1 MIRIKDLYH
10 EFFKRNENGD
20 IVEHIHAVNGITM
33 DIKQGEF
40 VAILGHNGS
49 GKSTLAKHLNG
60 ILQPTK
66 GTVYVSG
73 LDIRDE
79 DSLLSIRKQA
89 GMVFQNP
96 DNQIVGTL
104 VEEDVAFGLENIGVP
119 TEEIWKR
126 VEQSL
131 ETVGM
136 SKYRHHSP
144 MRLSGGQK
152 QRVAIA
158 GIVAMEPDC
167 IIFDEP
173 TAMLDPMGRKD
184 VMEAILSLNKEK
196 NITIILITHN
206 MEEVVQADTIYVID
220 QGKVVEKGNPTTIFS
235 KVEEMKS
242 YGLEVPFVTEIAY
255 ELKKEG
261 IELKE
266 GILTV
271 EELVKQLCQ
280 FG

>member
-1 MIRIKDLYH
+1 MIKIRDLYH
-10 EFFKRNENGD
+10 EFFRRNENGD
-20 IVEHIHAVNGITM
+20 IVEHIQAVNGITI

-66 GTVYVSG
+66 GTVYVND

-79 DSLLSIRKQA
+79 NHLLSIRKQA

-119 TEEIWKR
+119 TKEIWKR
-126 VEQSL
+126 VDQSL
-131 ETVGM
+131 EIVGM

-144 MRLSGGQK
+144 MKLSGGQK

-158 GIVAMEPDC
+158 GIMAMEPDC
-167 IIFDEP
+167 IVLDEP

-184 VMEAILSLNKEK
+184 VMETILTLNKEK

-206 MEEVVQADTIYVID
+206 MEEVVEADTIYVMD
-220 QGKVVEKGNPTTIFS
+220 QGKVVEKGKPKEIFS
-235 KVEEMKS
+235 RVKEMKA
-242 YGLEVPFVTEIAY
+242 YGLEVPFITEMAY
-255 ELKKEG
+255 DLKKEG
-261 IELKE
+261 IFLKE

-271 EELVKQLCQ
+271 EELVEQLCQ
-280 FG
+280 FD

>member
-1 MIRIKDLYH
+1 MIKIRDLYH

-20 IVEHIHAVNGITM
+20 IVEHIQAVNGITI
-33 DIKQGEF
+33 DIQQGEF

-66 GTVYVSG
+66 GTVYVND

-79 DSLLSIRKQA
+79 NHLLSIRKQA

-119 TEEIWKR
+119 TKEIWKR
-126 VEQSL
+126 VDQSL

-144 MRLSGGQK
+144 MKLSGGQK

-158 GIVAMEPDC
+158 GIMAMEPDC
-167 IIFDEP
+167 IILDEP

-184 VMEAILSLNKEK
+184 VMETILALNKEK

-206 MEEVVQADTIYVID
+206 MEEVVEADTIYVMD
-220 QGKVVEKGNPTTIFS
+220 QGKVVEKGKPKEIFS
-235 KVEEMKS
+235 KVEEMKA
-242 YGLEVPFVTEIAY
+242 YGLEVPFITEIAY
-255 ELKKEG
+255 DLQKEG
-261 IELKE
+261 ISLEE

-271 EELVKQLCQ
+271 EELVEQLCQ
-280 FG
+280 FD

>member
-158 GIVAMEPDC
+158 GIVSMEPDC

-206 MEEVVQADTIYVID
+206 MEEVVQADTIYVMD
-220 QGKVVEKGNPTTIFS
+220 QGKVVEKGKPTTIFS

-280 FG
+280 FD

>member
-1 MIRIKDLYH
+1 MIKIRDLYH

-20 IVEHIHAVNGITM
+20 IVEHIQAVNGITI

-66 GTVYVSG
+66 GTVYVND

-79 DSLLSIRKQA
+79 NHLLSIRKQA

-119 TEEIWKR
+119 TKEIWKR

-144 MRLSGGQK
+144 MKLSGGQK

-158 GIVAMEPDC
+158 GIMAMEPDC
-167 IIFDEP
+167 IILDEP

-184 VMEAILSLNKEK
+184 VMETILALNKEK

-206 MEEVVQADTIYVID
+206 MEEVVEADTIYVMD
-220 QGKVVEKGNPTTIFS
+220 QGKVVEKGKPKEIFS
-235 KVEEMKS
+235 KVEEMKA
-242 YGLEVPFVTEIAY
+242 YGLEVPFITEIAY
-255 ELKKEG
+255 DLQKEG
-261 IELKE
+261 ISLEE

-271 EELVKQLCQ
+271 EELVEQLCQ
-280 FG
+280 FD

>member
-1 MIRIKDLYH
+1 MIKIRDLYH

-20 IVEHIHAVNGITM
+20 IVEHIQAVNGITI

-66 GTVYVSG
+66 GTVYVND

-79 DSLLSIRKQA
+79 NHLLSIRKQA

-119 TEEIWKR
+119 TKEIWKR
-126 VEQSL
+126 VDQSL

-144 MRLSGGQK
+144 MKLSGGQK

-158 GIVAMEPDC
+158 GIMAMEPDC
-167 IIFDEP
+167 IILDEP

-184 VMEAILSLNKEK
+184 VMETILALNKEK

-206 MEEVVQADTIYVID
+206 MEEVVEADTIYVMD
-220 QGKVVEKGNPTTIFS
+220 QGKVVEKGKPKEIFS
-235 KVEEMKS
+235 KVEEMKA
-242 YGLEVPFVTEIAY
+242 YGLEVPFITEIAY
-255 ELKKEG
+255 DLQKEG
-261 IELKE
+261 ISLEE

-271 EELVKQLCQ
+271 EELVEQLCQ
-280 FG
+280 FD

>member
-1 MIRIKDLYH
+1 MIKIRDLYH
-10 EFFKRNENGD
+10 EFFRRNENGD
-20 IVEHIHAVNGITM
+20 IVEHIQAVNGITI

-66 GTVYVSG
+66 GTVYVNDF
-73 LDIRDE
+73 DIRDE
-79 DSLLSIRKQA
+79 NHLLSIRKQA

-119 TEEIWKR
+119 TKEIWKR
-126 VEQSL
+126 VDQSL
-131 ETVGM
+131 EIVGM

-144 MRLSGGQK
+144 MKLSGGQK

-158 GIVAMEPDC
+158 GIMAMEPDC
-167 IIFDEP
+167 IVLDEP

-184 VMEAILSLNKEK
+184 VMETILTLNKEK

-206 MEEVVQADTIYVID
+206 MEEVVEADTIYVMD
-220 QGKVVEKGNPTTIFS
+220 QGKVVEKGKPKEIFS
-235 KVEEMKS
+235 KVKEMKA
-242 YGLEVPFVTEIAY
+242 YGLEVPFITEMAY
-255 ELKKEG
+255 DLKKEG
-261 IELKE
+261 ISLKE

-271 EELVKQLCQ
+271 EELVEQLCQ
-280 FG
+280 FD